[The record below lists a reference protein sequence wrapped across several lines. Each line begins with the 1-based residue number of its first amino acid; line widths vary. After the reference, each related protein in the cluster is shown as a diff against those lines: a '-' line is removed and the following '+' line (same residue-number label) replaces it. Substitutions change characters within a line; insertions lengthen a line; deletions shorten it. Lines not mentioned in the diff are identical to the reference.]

1 MDGIYSADPV
11 THPDAELY
19 RELTYQ
25 EVMDKELKVM
35 DLAAFVL
42 ARDHKMPIMVF
53 NMNRPDAL
61 MRVISGEEE
70 GTIVR

>member
-1 MDGIYSADPV
+1 MHI
-11 THPDAELY
+11 L
-19 RELTYQ
+19 LNICQ
-25 EVMDKELKVM
+25 EVMEKELKVM

-61 MRVISGEEE
+61 MRVISGEDE